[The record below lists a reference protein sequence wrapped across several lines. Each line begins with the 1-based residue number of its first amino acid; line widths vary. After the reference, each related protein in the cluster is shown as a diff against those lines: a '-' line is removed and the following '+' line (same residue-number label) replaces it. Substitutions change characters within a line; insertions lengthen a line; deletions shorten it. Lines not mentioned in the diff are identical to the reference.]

1 MELFELPL
9 NSFAIYDP
17 SLDTHDPFQEEFFY
31 LVSSVN
37 TPNDNFT
44 KLLLYLVN
52 TLLSKMLTVKN

>member
-17 SLDTHDPFQEEFFY
+17 SLDTHDPFQEEFY
-31 LVSSVN
+31 LVYSVN
-37 TPNDNFT
+37 TPNENFT